1 MRFRGWQALLKA
13 GMCVARFDFSWNDA
27 AYHSETLAN
36 LREAM
41 QRTSKLCATMLDTQ
55 GPEIAISRQS
65 KSNDF
70 YDEGSAPPI
79 RLNGAPP
86 IRGQGEELSLSGR
99 ESNSEGRCPFT
110 R

>member
-1 MRFRGWQALLKA
+1 MAGAVQVDSLSRALVYALWQELLKA

-27 AYHSETLAN
+27 EYHSETLAN

-55 GPEIAISRQS
+55 GPEIAINRQS
-65 KSNDF
+65 KGDEF

-79 RLNGAPP
+79 R
-86 IRGQGEELSLSGR
+86 IHGE
-99 ESNSEGRCPFT
+99 
-110 R
+110 

>member
-1 MRFRGWQALLKA
+1 MCFGGWQELLKA

-27 AYHSETLAN
+27 DYHSETLAN

-55 GPEIAISRQS
+55 GPEIAIIRQS
-65 KSNDF
+65 KGNEF

-79 RLNGAPP
+79 RLSGAPP
-86 IRGQGEELSLSGR
+86 ARGQVEELSLSGR
-99 ESNSEGRCPFT
+99 ECISQAPCAFLH
-110 R
+110 